1 MGALREAMANDP
13 PPLARRLTWRMEA
26 LGFDLFSALTR
37 ALPPDVASAMGA
49 WLGRTIGPLT
59 GSHTTAQRNLQV
71 AFPQM
76 PQAERREILRAQ
88 WENFGRYIF
97 EFPIADRLTP
107 ASGRVEIVGAERLAA
122 IARSGRPAVFISGH
136 FSNIEIMAA
145 VILASGVQCDV
156 TYRAANNPLVDERIK
171 RSRFKYGIRLF
182 APKGAEGARDLLEA
196 LQSGR
201 SIAILNDQKYDGGVG
216 GCFFGREVMTNPAA
230 ARLALKYGAPI
241 QPLSIQ
247 RTHGARFRVIAHEP
261 ILLRAEGGKTGAV
274 EAGVQAINSFIE
286 ARVRERP
293 GEWWWM
299 HRRWPSAAYGDGEPE
314 AR

>member
-1 MGALREAMANDP
+1 MARHP
-13 PPLARRLTWRMEA
+13 SPRARRLLWRIEA
-26 LGFDLFSALTR
+26 LGFDVFGALTR
-37 ALPPDVASAMGA
+37 ALPPDVASAIGA

-59 GSHTTAQRNLQV
+59 GSDKTARRNLQV
-71 AFPQM
+71 AFPGL
-76 PQAERREILRAQ
+76 PAAERREILRAQ

-145 VILASGVQCDV
+145 VILASGVECDV
-156 TYRAANNPLVDERIK
+156 TYRAANNPFVDERIK

-196 LQSGR
+196 LQSRR
-201 SIAILNDQKYDGGVG
+201 SIAILNDQRYDGGVA
-216 GCFFGREVMTNPAA
+216 GCFFGHEVMTNPAA
-230 ARLALKYGAPI
+230 ARLALRFGAPI

-247 RTHGARFRVIAHEP
+247 RTRGARFRVIAHEP
-261 ILLRAEGGKTGAV
+261 ILVEGGARKTGAV
-274 EAGVQAINSFIE
+274 EAGVQAINTFIE

-299 HRRWPSAAYGDGEPE
+299 HRRWPAAVYESAEGG
-314 AR
+314 R

>member
-1 MGALREAMANDP
+1 MARHP
-13 PPLARRLTWRMEA
+13 PPRLRQLLWRMEA
-26 LGFDLFSALTR
+26 LGFDVFSAISR
-37 ALPPDVASAMGA
+37 AMPPDAASAIGA
-49 WLGRTIGPLT
+49 WLGRTAGPLT
-59 GSHTTAQRNLQV
+59 GSHATARRNLQV

-76 PQAERREILRAQ
+76 PQAQRRAILRAQ

-107 ASGRVEIVGAERLAA
+107 ASGRVEIVGAERLEA

-145 VILASGVQCDV
+145 VILASGVECDV

-171 RSRFKYGIRLF
+171 QSRFNYGIRLF
-182 APKGAEGARDLLEA
+182 APKGTEGARDLLEA
-196 LQSGR
+196 LQAGR
-201 SIAILNDQKYDGGVG
+201 SIAILNDQRYDGGVA
-216 GCFFGREVMTNPAA
+216 GCFFGHEVMTNPAA
-230 ARLALKYGAPI
+230 ARLALKFGAPI

-247 RTHGARFRVIAHEP
+247 RTRGARFRVIAHEP
-261 ILLRAEGGKTGAV
+261 ILVEAGAGKAGAV
-274 EAGVQAINSFIE
+274 EAGVQAINAFIE

-299 HRRWPSAAYGDGEPE
+299 HRRWPAAVYAKAKEGG
-314 AR
+314 R

>member
-1 MGALREAMANDP
+1 
-13 PPLARRLTWRMEA
+13 MEA
-26 LGFDLFSALTR
+26 LGFDVFSVMMR
-37 ALPPDVASAMGA
+37 VLPPDMASANGG

-59 GSHTTAQRNLQV
+59 GSDKTARRNLQV

-76 PQAERREILRAQ
+76 TEAERAEILRAQ

-107 ASGRVEIVGAERLAA
+107 ASGRVEIVGAERLEA
-122 IARSGRPAVFISGH
+122 IARTGRPAVFISGH

-145 VILASGVQCDV
+145 VILASGVECDV

-196 LQSGR
+196 LQAGR
-201 SIAILNDQKYDGGVG
+201 SIAILNDQKYDGGVA
-216 GCFFGREVMTNPAA
+216 GCFFGHEVMTNPAA
-230 ARLALKYGAPI
+230 ARLALRFGAPI

-247 RTHGARFRVIAHEP
+247 RTRGARFRVIAHEP
-261 ILLRAEGGKTGAV
+261 ILVDSRGGKTGAV
-274 EAGVQAINSFIE
+274 EAGVQAINAFIE
-286 ARVRERP
+286 SRVRERP

-299 HRRWPSAAYGDGEPE
+299 HRRWPLEVYAKSQEPE
-314 AR
+314 GR

>member
-1 MGALREAMANDP
+1 MARPTP
-13 PPLARRLTWRMEA
+13 PGARRLLWRIEA
-26 LGFDLFSALTR
+26 LGFDLFSVLAR
-37 ALPPDVASAMGA
+37 ALPPDVASAIGA
-49 WLGRTIGPLT
+49 WMGRTLGPLT
-59 GSHTTAQRNLQV
+59 SSHRTAERNLKL
-71 AFPQM
+71 AFPAM
-76 PQAERREILRAQ
+76 GAAERRPILRAQ

-145 VILASGVQCDV
+145 VILASGVECDV

-196 LQSGR
+196 LQEGR
-201 SIAILNDQKYDGGVG
+201 SVAILNDQKYDGGVA
-216 GCFFGREVMTNPAA
+216 GCFFGHEVMTNPAA
-230 ARLALKYGAPI
+230 ARLALKFGAPI

-247 RTHGARFRVIAHEP
+247 RTRGARFRVFAHEP
-261 ILLRAEGGKTGAV
+261 IEVVSAGDKTGAV
-274 EAGVQAINSFIE
+274 ERGVQAINAFIE

-299 HRRWPSAAYGDGEPE
+299 HRRWPSVAYQEFE
-314 AR
+314 AEGR